1 MDTEEYM
8 EIYNSVAGTKP
19 EERAIAVFSTFN
31 VEMGEKAKEL
41 TAADMLDA
49 LVRIYATIVIDDT
62 KRLELK
68 NKARSGNTFVAASPT
83 DPNADNPILQALL
96 QNEKHFMYPNKLA
109 EAFKSTE
116 EAINNLAKPLIEQ
129 NIIYKAEKGYYALT
143 KEFKEKRG
151 IKWA

>member
-8 EIYNSVAGTKP
+8 DIYNSVAGTKP

-41 TAADMLDA
+41 TGGEMLDA
-49 LVRIYATIVIDDT
+49 LIRIYATIVIDDT
-62 KRLELK
+62 KKLELK
-68 NKARSGNTFVAASPT
+68 NKARSGGQIIVSES
-83 DPNADNPILQALL
+83 DPNADNPILQALM

-116 EAINNLAKPLIEQ
+116 ESINNLAKPLIEQ
-129 NIIYKAEKGYYALT
+129 KIIYKAEKGYYALA

-151 IKWA
+151 IK

>member
-19 EERAIAVFSTFN
+19 EERAVAVFSTFN

-68 NKARSGNTFVAASPT
+68 NKARSGGQIIVSES
-83 DPNADNPILQALL
+83 DPNADNPILQVLL

-109 EAFKSTE
+109 EALKTTEDYVNNSAKS
-116 EAINNLAKPLIEQ
+116 LIEQ
-129 NIIYKAEKGYYALT
+129 KIIYKAEKGYYALT

-151 IKWA
+151 IK

>member
-41 TAADMLDA
+41 TGGEMLDA
-49 LVRIYATIVIDDT
+49 LIRIYATLVIDDT
-62 KRLELK
+62 KKLELK
-68 NKARSGNTFVAASPT
+68 NKARSSNVVVATPS
-83 DPNADNPILQALL
+83 DPNTDNPILQVLL
-96 QNEKHFMYPNKLA
+96 QTEKHFMYPNKLA

-116 EAINNLAKPLIEQ
+116 ESINNLAKPLIEQ
-129 NIIYKAEKGYYALT
+129 KIIYKAEKGYYALT

-151 IKWA
+151 IK